1 MVSSRCLLSMLVG
14 FPFLAFGTFH
24 NKLVLMKNLDAS
36 ILYVLQHSVFFA
48 LHYLFLSLLWEVH
61 LSKICSKS
69 ALVIPFTTP
78 RCNIRSTQKFVTF
91 TLYLWITLTKNFMK
105 KKKKRSGKH
114 VKRSL
119 FDGVDN
125 FHLVQRQIKVPKP
138 IYKLR

>member
-14 FPFLAFGTFH
+14 FPFLAFRTFH

-105 KKKKRSGKH
+105 KKKTIRKACEKKFVWWG
-114 VKRSL
+114 
-119 FDGVDN
+119 
-125 FHLVQRQIKVPKP
+125 RQFSSSSETDKSAKA
-138 IYKLR
+138 YL